1 MAENLMEDLVK
12 HITAKHGEETW
23 VPLYK
28 WISKP
33 DKSEDGSYF
42 CALVSKD
49 ASEEAMESSDWDLM
63 LRGGGPTFITSYEDG
78 EPASTYHERSDEEF
92 RRLVIGRDFHGRK
105 DNYFEISEEFRLFHN
120 LYFDAKKSV
129 YSTFDDSGD
138 ELEVVK
144 VTEEEI
150 LVRKSY
156 LKSFMAASQM
166 NFLLYFEITRH
177 FVKPERFEQ
186 EHVSSNLNYVIFS
199 GSSYVKG
206 YHSFVRLRGKKLINC
221 EALEECGV
229 FPFEKP
235 KKFESFA
242 IGGDVDG
249 PVEFS
254 CNPAHLADYFG
265 ANPEASNYL
274 TPIFFKKEVMQKYY
288 GSSEYEIQD
297 SMLYRK
303 GAWSLRFD
311 NHHSNH
317 ISVFLGDLG
326 SDLPHKEQLYW
337 KSFNIVPD
345 GHEISETNFQRSFMG
360 AWCDTTAP
368 DLLFKSEFRQLQT
381 SWHEKYGWDLF
392 LPMSEKDEHFFT
404 SIRSM
409 LTNEQSEFDGQIL
422 SLAKVTID
430 SANVKSL
437 LQATK
442 KTDAEGKS
450 IILFGE
456 MFKLLDLEDVEGRMA
471 FLRGVQSVRSSGV
484 AHRKGTLYEK
494 TIAKLNID
502 ADNYKAEFDS
512 ILSGF
517 SKLFADIRAKLG
529 EPIVE
534 ADAVLAKVP
543 VVPTVSPE
551 GNEGRSS
558 SS

>member
-1 MAENLMEDLVK
+1 MAENLMEYLVK

-42 CALVSKD
+42 CALVSKE

-78 EPASTYHERSDEEF
+78 EPASTYHERPDEEF

-144 VTEEEI
+144 VSEEEI

-311 NHHSNH
+311 NHHSTH

-517 SKLFADIRAKLG
+517 SKLFADIRAKLE

-543 VVPTVSPE
+543 IVPTISPR

>member
-1 MAENLMEDLVK
+1 MAENVMEDLVK

-23 VPLYK
+23 IPLYK
-28 WISKP
+28 WLSKS

-42 CALVSKD
+42 SALVSKE
-49 ASEEAMESSDWDLM
+49 ATEEAMESSNWDLM

-78 EPASTYHERSDEEF
+78 EPTSTYHARSDEEF

-105 DNYFEISEEFRLFHN
+105 DNYFEICEEFRLFHN

-129 YSTFDDSGD
+129 YTTFDESGD
-138 ELEVVK
+138 ELEVLK
-144 VTEEEI
+144 LTEEEI

-156 LKSFMAASQM
+156 LKSFMAATQM
-166 NFLLYFEITRH
+166 NLLLYFEITRH
-177 FVKPERFEQ
+177 FVKPEGFEE
-186 EHVSSNLNYVIFS
+186 EHVSPNLNYVIFS

-206 YHSFVRLRGKKLINC
+206 CHSFVRLRGKKLVNC
-221 EALEECGV
+221 EAIEDCGV
-229 FPFEKP
+229 APFEKP

-242 IGGDVDG
+242 IGGDVDA

-254 CNPAHLADYFG
+254 CNPSHLANYFG
-265 ANPEASNYL
+265 ANPDAPHYL

-297 SMLYRK
+297 SMLYRE

-311 NHHSNH
+311 NHHSAH
-317 ISVFLGDLG
+317 IAVFLGDLG

-360 AWCDTTAP
+360 AWCDSTAP
-368 DLLFKSEFRQLQT
+368 DLLFKSEFGQLQT
-381 SWHEKYGWDLF
+381 AWHAKYGWDLF
-392 LPMSEKDEHFFT
+392 LPMKDRDEHFFT

-409 LTNEQSEFDGQIL
+409 LTNEQAEFDGQVL

-430 SANVKSL
+430 SANVKAL
-437 LQATK
+437 LEATK

-450 IILFGE
+450 IILMGE
-456 MFKLLDLEDVEGRMA
+456 MFSLLKLDDVEGRTA

-484 AHRKGTLYEK
+484 AHRKGTTYEK
-494 TIAKLNID
+494 VIAKLNID
-502 ADNYKAEFDS
+502 ANNYKEEFDI

-517 SKLFADIRAKLG
+517 AKLFADIRAKL
-529 EPIVE
+529 EE
-534 ADAVLAKVP
+534 P
-543 VVPTVSPE
+543 VVEVAAVVAEEAKAPVITPE
-551 GNEGRSS
+551 GKEGSS
-558 SS
+558 PSV